1 MSSDIPRGIIELGN
15 INIKCLIFRINNDN
29 TSEILSTY
37 TIKSEGIHN
46 GVIINSKKAS
56 DVIRSCISTAE
67 KKAKVL
73 IKKIIVVIEQPEFLC
88 TKLSKNKKIDGSK
101 IHKYDIDF
109 LLKEAKKQVT
119 SNDDKQSIIH
129 IFNHNYN
136 VDGKKFKEEP
146 IDVYA
151 NSLSHEMTFI
161 TMPKNNLKNI
171 RQAFLNCDIEIE
183 RFISCTFALAVKLLN
198 INELQSGSILID
210 MGFEKTSL
218 GLFKNLALVH
228 SITLPIGINHIK
240 KDISKICSLSLK
252 ESEIIS
258 NKIDFSFQKNKELQ
272 GSSVEGISL
281 DKLINSMIFNLE
293 FLCDTID
300 GIPFDE
306 LSDYVTVNL
315 TEKGEKKF
323 RQELIILGKNEEQI
337 DVWFKFAKFAVAK
350 RYRTLDAKK
359 VHATI
364 QSAEHFVK
372 RYLELAK
379 RINSK
384 IKLDLVIQET
394 QNLTKNIQ
402 KFLESDLY
410 LSQAIHENSQ
420 IPYADWDENYGGS

>member
-258 NKIDFSFQKNKELQ
+258 NKIDFSFQKNKELFDEK
-272 GSSVEGISL
+272 GYLKNTYFNDSSYRKISQ
-281 DKLINSMIFNLE
+281 SMILDIAKARLDEIFEIINKQIITTELSPTLGTKLFITGGGSKLFNLE
-293 FLCDTID
+293 KYCLNFF
-300 GIPFDE
+300 G
-306 LSDYVTVNL
+306 SN
-315 TEKGEKKF
+315 
-323 RQELIILGKNEEQI
+323 
-337 DVWFKFAKFAVAK
+337 AK
-350 RYRTLDAKK
+350 RLD
-359 VHATI
+359 
-364 QSAEHFVK
+364 SADKNGDKSEFDTNFTSCLGALMIIKDGWETEAIPEIVNK
-372 RYLELAK
+372 NAQKLSFFA
-379 RINSK
+379 RIFGNE
-384 IKLDLVIQET
+384 Q
-394 QNLTKNIQ
+394 
-402 KFLESDLY
+402 
-410 LSQAIHENSQ
+410 
-420 IPYADWDENYGGS
+420 